1 MVNYD
6 KCPNCKKKGLYLNS
20 SKVCCFCGQSIP
32 NKRYGE
38 MKRKELKWHIKN
50 LEERLEGHTQSELY
64 ENNIDWRNMTAK
76 LNGMNI
82 KKEWRVKYLTVGIA
96 FIALIIALFKP

>member
-6 KCPNCKKKGLYLNS
+6 KCPNCKKKGLYLNG
-20 SKVCCFCGQSIP
+20 SKVCCFCGRSIP
-32 NKRYGE
+32 NKKYGE
-38 MKRKELKWHIKN
+38 MKRKELKWHMKK
-50 LEERLEGHTQSELY
+50 LEERLDSGVVKVLY
-64 ENNIDWRNMTAK
+64 EKSIDWRNMTAK

-96 FIALIIALFKP
+96 VIALIIALFKP